1 MSITFSS
8 SENNYWCFF
17 FIIIAT
23 RRKRRTQ
30 RDSETRERNEEKRT
44 FCDRKT
50 DELRTHR
57 RFYHPRPFRRRLRND
72 LRYLFHILLHHRSTS
87 RSRRRTHSARACA
100 FFSFFS
106 YLRYKNEKRD
116 RRAQKGKLLS
126 SATVP
131 TTPSERP
138 QICTIFLHHRSTSRS
153 RRRTHSARARASS
166 SFPLSF
172 LLARFLRTKNK
183 RRKKRQSALE
193 LRYTVFSSAIVRN
206 DLRFLFQCFIIIARR
221 LEKKPKKKKNRESSS
236 SSSSSSKARTFSF
249 LYLYL
254 GALYLSLSKKSARI
268 FYAMIFFETLSKKE
282 GKKKTNKQKKKEK
295 KSTCDTL
302 NVPHTQRGEK
312 IGLLSGPHNKTEKK
326 KAHNKTTTAQGRR
339 RRRRRRNTHLFFLSL
354 SSQSLFFG
362 RRSKDPRGRHD
373 EARGP
378 PEGWCGPFV
387 VGFAKRSQRR
397 SWKG

>member
-87 RSRRRTHSARACA
+87 RSRRRTHSARA
-100 FFSFFS
+100 
-106 YLRYKNEKRD
+106 
-116 RRAQKGKLLS
+116 
-126 SATVP
+126 
-131 TTPSERP
+131 
-138 QICTIFLHHRSTSRS
+138 
-153 RRRTHSARARASS
+153 RASS

-221 LEKKPKKKKNRESSS
+221 LERRNR
-236 SSSSSSKARTFSF
+236 R
-249 LYLYL
+249 
-254 GALYLSLSKKSARI
+254 R
-268 FYAMIFFETLSKKE
+268 
-282 GKKKTNKQKKKEK
+282 
-295 KSTCDTL
+295 
-302 NVPHTQRGEK
+302 R
-312 IGLLSGPHNKTEKK
+312 KTES
-326 KAHNKTTTAQGRR
+326 RR
-339 RRRRRRNTHLFFLSL
+339 RRRRRRLLRKRAPSRFYICIWVLCISPKKARVFFTHDDFF
-354 SSQSLFFG
+354 
-362 RRSKDPRGRHD
+362 
-373 EARGP
+373 
-378 PEGWCGPFV
+378 
-387 VGFAKRSQRR
+387 
-397 SWKG
+397 